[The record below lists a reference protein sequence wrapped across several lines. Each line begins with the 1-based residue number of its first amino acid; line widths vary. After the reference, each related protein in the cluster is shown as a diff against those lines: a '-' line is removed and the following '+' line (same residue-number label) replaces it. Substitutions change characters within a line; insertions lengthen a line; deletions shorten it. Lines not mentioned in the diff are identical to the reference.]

1 VTIADL
7 AARLL
12 AERGEPFDQRRAALL
27 KIVIALTKIGAGVRC
42 GRIGNWWP
50 AVGQSD

>member
-1 VTIADL
+1 
-7 AARLL
+7 
-12 AERGEPFDQRRAALL
+12 LL
-27 KIVIALTKIGAGVRC
+27 KIVIALTKIRAGARC